1 MLRLEGILSNMRT
14 PTTAPSEK
22 ATELAR
28 EALRALQQKPL
39 RKNARVVKLRV
50 ELGAEP
56 TPVSVPR
63 EAFELLLE
71 ILGQMADGNA
81 VTLFSTQAE
90 VTTQEAADLLGVSRP
105 HLVTLLDGGKIP
117 HRLVGT
123 HRRVRVADLMAYK
136 ASRYV
141 EQRAVLDELTR
152 EAQEQGLGY

>member
-1 MLRLEGILSNMRT
+1 MLT
-14 PTTAPSEK
+14 PTTTPTEK
-22 ATELAR
+22 SAELAR
-28 EALRALQQKPL
+28 EALQALQKRPL
-39 RKNARVVKLRV
+39 RKNARVVKLQA

-63 EAFELLLE
+63 EAFELLME
-71 ILGQMADGNA
+71 ILGQMANGNGVA
-81 VTLFSTQAE
+81 LLSTQAE
-90 VTTQEAADLLGVSRP
+90 MTTQEAADLLGVSRP
-105 HLVTLLDGGKIP
+105 HLVSLLDGGKIP

-141 EQRAVLDELTR
+141 EQRAALDELTR

>member
-1 MLRLEGILSNMRT
+1 MHT
-14 PTTAPSEK
+14 PATTPSEK
-22 ATELAR
+22 DTELAR

-39 RKNARVVKLRV
+39 RKNARVVKLQA

-56 TPVSVPR
+56 TPVSLPR
-63 EAFELLLE
+63 EAFELLVE
-71 ILGQMADGNA
+71 ILGQMANGNG
-81 VTLFSTQAE
+81 VTLLSTQAE
-90 VTTQEAADLLGVSRP
+90 MTTQEAAELLGVSRP
-105 HLVTLLDGGKIP
+105 HLVSLLDGGKIP

-141 EQRAVLDELTR
+141 EQRAALNELTR